1 MQFVHIA
8 DVHFDIPFSTL
19 SDKDGLDLKRKLEQ
33 RDSFKK
39 VIDYI
44 KNNDIKYL
52 FISGDLYEQEY
63 VKESTIEYIN
73 KLFKEINK
81 TEIFISPGNHDPYIN
96 NSFYKNYNWN
106 KNVHIFNNEN
116 KMFSFDDVDI
126 YGYAFDNFYIQ
137 NSGVEKIEIEN
148 KDKLNILVM
157 HADLD
162 ASKNSEKPYN
172 PISTRELENIGFDY
186 IALGHIHATNFEKN
200 KRIIYPGSL
209 TSLGFDELGKH
220 GMIVGDITKDK
231 YDIRFVEVK
240 ENELKEIN
248 IDVSEFSDVEEL
260 IQKIAEI
267 VTGEQLYKIV
277 LCGKRKFDI
286 NVQKINDIISVKNL
300 IKIKDETVIGYDV
313 DKIAKENSLR
323 GFFVREILEHKNEY
337 TEKEIEKA
345 IEIGLEN
352 L

>member
-8 DVHFDIPFSTL
+8 DIHFDIPFSTL
-19 SDKDGLDLKRKLEQ
+19 SDKNGLDLKRKLEQ

-52 FISGDLYEQEY
+52 FISGDLYEQGY

-73 KLFKEINK
+73 KLFKEINE

-106 KNVHIFNNEN
+106 DNVHIFNKEN

-126 YGYAFDNFYIQ
+126 YGYGFDDFYIQ

-148 KDKLNILVM
+148 KDKINILVM

-162 ASKNSEKPYN
+162 ASKNTDKPYN
-172 PISTRELENIGFDY
+172 PVSTKDLDNLGFDY

-200 KRIIYPGSL
+200 KRIIY
-209 TSLGFDELGKH
+209 
-220 GMIVGDITKDK
+220 
-231 YDIRFVEVK
+231 
-240 ENELKEIN
+240 
-248 IDVSEFSDVEEL
+248 
-260 IQKIAEI
+260 
-267 VTGEQLYKIV
+267 
-277 LCGKRKFDI
+277 
-286 NVQKINDIISVKNL
+286 
-300 IKIKDETVIGYDV
+300 
-313 DKIAKENSLR
+313 
-323 GFFVREILEHKNEY
+323 
-337 TEKEIEKA
+337 
-345 IEIGLEN
+345 
-352 L
+352 